1 MIIKKEYFSSYDS
14 DRDLAARL
22 QWLYDN
28 IGERLSHK
36 FAYRPYSSYH
46 HSFWSDGKVWNQL
59 RNEAAEITGDNT
71 GKDSIA
77 IHKGM
82 GWAIVTSSPLDHN
95 SLPLSFCINVVIDHE
110 PTAVM
115 FKLLFTT

>member
-1 MIIKKEYFSSYDS
+1 
-14 DRDLAARL
+14 
-22 QWLYDN
+22 
-28 IGERLSHK
+28 
-36 FAYRPYSSYH
+36 
-46 HSFWSDGKVWNQL
+46 
-59 RNEAAEITGDNT
+59 
-71 GKDSIA
+71 
-77 IHKGM
+77 M